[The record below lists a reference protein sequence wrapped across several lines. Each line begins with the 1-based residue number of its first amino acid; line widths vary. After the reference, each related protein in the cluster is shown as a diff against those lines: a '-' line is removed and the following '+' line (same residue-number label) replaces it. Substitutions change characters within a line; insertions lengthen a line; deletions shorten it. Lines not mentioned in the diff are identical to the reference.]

1 MDFPVDDMIT
11 DEEYKDC
18 LDYLHEIFSTIE
30 KRGGSLRGRGGKRK
44 GAGRPRFLK
53 GIKTN
58 PIILP
63 KIPAIEFIKVDT
75 PFKCSTNRYIIKRK
89 LFSN

>member
-1 MDFPVDDMIT
+1 MDYPVDDMIT

-18 LDYLHEIFSTIE
+18 LEYLQEIFSTIE
-30 KRGGSLRGRGGKRK
+30 KRGGKRN
-44 GAGRPRFLK
+44 GAGRPRFSK
-53 GIKTN
+53 GIKIK
-58 PIILP
+58 PLILP
-63 KIPAIEFIKVDT
+63 KKCKIPAIEFIKVDT